1 MEEVDRIII
10 HSLRSIGCDVD
21 DQVQSLRQFGTE
33 LIVATVV
40 RCLKIIIGD
49 IDLPSTLPPGMSAR
63 FRLGA
68 SLANQV
74 QDLGYKGGDLG
85 YQTFLYSNETEIR
98 RIFMFLVEK
107 LPKETSQAADEPMG
121 SSVLLRRAISIEIG
135 TQLAAAWTPPFLKKK
150 GIRSRTKPPGW
161 QREGACCL
169 QHYHSCQI
177 TTPTSVGNLAVK
189 IPKELRAYYNKQ
201 MPYVTNQT
209 PRHRDTAPSVL
220 EANALEVAVQQDW
233 ENEWNQVGLA
243 SRLSQQEFKKRKQD
257 RLLKLIRERLQQD
270 SQRREKA
277 GGLSGATG
285 DLQQLLNSIES
296 QAGAAN
302 VKTKGSRFANTEKL
316 QYGKD
321 EEKTMSQ
328 VGAAVPT
335 KDTEEELERKRQEE
349 VDSLRSELA
358 QLTSDLEKLDLEV
371 RKFTAS
377 KQQMEETIGAEQRDA
392 EQKRAAYSVKKRTLD
407 LLPDAEA
414 NIGKLQ
420 SVVDTSAQRL
430 VNLAKQWESHRG
442 PLTEQYR
449 ELRQYNSKRESE
461 AQKKLE
467 EIKQFRARMK
477 EVADDARRKDELQKQ
492 LVSEYERM
500 TKDVNRSAYTRKIME
515 IVANI
520 KKQKQ
525 EIDKILVDTRSV
537 QKEINSL
544 TGKLDRTFTVT
555 DELIFRDAKKDEA
568 VKKAYRFLAALH
580 ENFEQLIKTVEDTGA
595 VVREIKDLE
604 DQIETESNKKVLQN
618 LEKITADFQEMK
630 KENTALMAKVKGK
643 K

>member
-10 HSLRSIGCDVD
+10 HSLRSIGCDLED
-21 DQVQSLRQFGTE
+21 DIQSLRQFGTE

-40 RCLKIIIGD
+40 RCLKIIVGD

-107 LPKETSQAADEPMG
+107 LPKETSQASDEPMG
-121 SSVLLRRAISIEIG
+121 SSVLLQRAISSELAS
-135 TQLAAAWTPPFLKKK
+135 QLASAWTPPFLKEK
-150 GIRSRTKPPGW
+150 GIRTRAKLPGW

-169 QHYHSCQI
+169 QYYHSCHI
-177 TTPTSVGNLAVK
+177 KTPVAVGNLSVK
-189 IPKELRAYYNKQ
+189 IPKELRAYYSKR

-209 PRHRDTAPSVL
+209 SRHKDTAPSVM
-220 EANALEVAVQQDW
+220 ETNSLEVATQQDW
-233 ENEWNQVGLA
+233 DNEWNQVGLA
-243 SRLSQQEFKKRKQD
+243 SRLSQQ
-257 RLLKLIRERLQQD
+257 
-270 SQRREKA
+270 
-277 GGLSGATG
+277 
-285 DLQQLLNSIES
+285 
-296 QAGAAN
+296 
-302 VKTKGSRFANTEKL
+302 
-316 QYGKD
+316 D
-321 EEKTMSQ
+321 EEKTLSQ

-335 KDTEEELERKRQEE
+335 KDTEEEMEKKRQEE
-349 VDSLRSELA
+349 VDVLRSELA
-358 QLTSDLEKLDLEV
+358 QLTSDLERLDLEV

-377 KQQMEETIGAEQRDA
+377 KQQMEETISSEQSER
-392 EQKRAAYSVKKRTLD
+392 EQKQAAHSVKKRTLD

-420 SVVDTSAQRL
+420 SVVDNSAQRL
-430 VNLAKQWESHRG
+430 VNLAKQWETHRG
-442 PLTEQYR
+442 PLIEQYR
-449 ELRQYNSKRESE
+449 QLRQYNSKRESE

-467 EIKQFRARMK
+467 EIKQFRERMK
-477 EVADDARRKDELQKQ
+477 EVADDARKKDELQKQ

-515 IVANI
+515 IVSNI

-555 DELIFRDAKKDEA
+555 DELIFRDAKKDDG

-580 ENFEQLIKTVEDTGA
+580 ENFEQLIQMVEDTGA

-604 DQIETESNKKVLQN
+604 DQIETESNNKVLQN

-630 KENTALMAKVKGK
+630 KENTALIAKVKGK